1 MNNDLLPSNCTMNNG
16 YILEKNQNDCFP
28 YQSSYKITESLLK
41 FPAAILLHNKL
52 EFFAALFEMFS
63 RGKDMRCTGTPVF

>member
-28 YQSSYKITESLLK
+28 YQSSYKITVDVVKYLSSLI
-41 FPAAILLHNKL
+41 ILS
-52 EFFAALFEMFS
+52 LF
-63 RGKDMRCTGTPVF
+63 